1 MVELGRLLT
10 AIVTPFDEQGRVDY
24 DQAKK
29 LANALIESGSD
40 GFVVA
45 GTTGEAP
52 TLSHE
57 EKLRLFAEIKSAIG
71 DRGAV
76 VAGTGNYCTWESI
89 ELTRE
94 AEEVG
99 VDGLLLTVP
108 YYNKPPQE
116 GLYQHFK
123 AIAASTHLPCI
134 LYNIPGRTG
143 LNMAVETTVHL
154 SHIDNIVG
162 VKEATGDMEQ
172 VARTIDGAREGF
184 RVWSGN
190 DGDTF
195 PILCLGGYGVI
206 CVISHLVARQ
216 MKRLI
221 QLTLDNKLE
230 EAAALHHHLLP
241 LGKGATSIVSNP
253 IPIKYALNQMGFR
266 VGNPRLPLV
275 PPNEKEAAQIDELI
289 SRYEIDFPLPA
300 SA

>member
-1 MVELGRLLT
+1 MAEIGRLLT
-10 AIVTPFDEQGRVDY
+10 AIVTPFDDRGRVDY
-24 DQAKK
+24 EQAKR
-29 LANALIESGSD
+29 LARALMDSGSD
-40 GFVVA
+40 GVVA
-45 GTTGEAP
+45 GGTTGESP

-57 EKLRLFAEIKSAIG
+57 EKLRLFADLKDAVG
-71 DRGAV
+71 DRGVV

-123 AIAASTHLPCI
+123 AIASSTHLPCI
-134 LYNIPGRTG
+134 MYNIPGRTG
-143 LNMAVETTVHL
+143 LNMAVETTVRL
-154 SHIDNIVG
+154 SQIDNIVG

-172 VARTIDGAREGF
+172 VSRYIDECRPGF

-206 CVISHLVARQ
+206 CVVSHIVGKQ

-221 QLTLDNKLE
+221 ELTLENKLE
-230 EAAALHHHLLP
+230 EAAALHRELLP
-241 LGKGATSIVSNP
+241 IGKGFTSIATNP
-253 IPIKYALNQMGFR
+253 IPVRYALNKIGFR
-266 VGNPRLPLV
+266 VGEPRLPLV
-275 PPNEKEAAQIDELI
+275 APDEKTAAQIDKVLD
-289 SRYEIDFPLPA
+289 RYEVDLPVPVA
-300 SA
+300 G